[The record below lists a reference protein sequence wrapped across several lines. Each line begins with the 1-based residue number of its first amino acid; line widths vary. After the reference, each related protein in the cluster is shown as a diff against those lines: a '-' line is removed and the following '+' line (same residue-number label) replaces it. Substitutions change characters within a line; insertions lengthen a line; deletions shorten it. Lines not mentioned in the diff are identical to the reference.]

1 MARRTIC
8 IGVRDYVMDRT
19 AESAGASGS
28 DRAAVLRL
36 SFDESWAGTTKTV
49 YFTDARGVT
58 SSGKVL
64 GLLDLAGGL
73 EDTYDVAIPAS
84 ALAWPGR
91 ATMTVRGVILDED
104 GETEVVITTAAI
116 DLKVPDSKI
125 PETVGELGAVDQT
138 AAEQLQAE
146 IDGLKALFLTASS
159 EAKSAAA
166 AAGASEANAAASE
179 DAAAASEAAAKSSET
194 NAAASET
201 AAKASEDAAKDS
213 EDTAQAAATAAAA
226 SAAKAKASET
236 AAAASETAAKASEDA
251 AKSSETK
258 AKASETA
265 AKASETAA
273 KASEDA
279 AKSSE
284 EKAGASEANAKAS
297 EGAAAASEEQ
307 AAYWATV
314 AQGAA
319 GGGVSTFNGRFGA
332 VQPEAGDY
340 TPEMVGADPAGTA
353 AEAVAAHDADEQ
365 AHPGMTIGTDR
376 LADGAVTGAKL
387 GTGAVSTE
395 KIAAK
400 AVTAE
405 KLGFLTADKQ
415 IPSSMLVGY
424 LPGAKVYGAKDADG
438 RIMAYMD
445 AAHTISANYVVAMR
459 LSDYGNALLIYDHKT
474 YQCVGFEASPDMP
487 ELYIVAV
494 FFRAEIATND
504 DGKTVLRTETA
515 RLDVTGYLVGSVSAP
530 IVITTQELA
539 TGGSWTSV
547 HQLTPEAGETAMSFG
562 VDTLAL
568 ADRMKVNYGTSESSY
583 DILKGDSLLYGDAL
597 TDTVVVGT
605 DVYTLSFQREGNML
619 SGTVT
624 LTATK
629 AGEEEPSVLDGV
641 VRSIE
646 IGNLTGI

>member
-91 ATMTVRGVILDED
+91 ATMTVRGVILDTD

-116 DLKVPDSKI
+116 DLKVTDSKV
-125 PETVGELGAVDQT
+125 PETVGELGAVDPT

-159 EAKSAAA
+159 EAKAAA
-166 AAGASEANAAASE
+166 AAAAASETNAAASE
-179 DAAAASEAAAKSSET
+179 DAAAASEAAAKGSET
-194 NAAASET
+194 RAAASEK

-213 EDTAQAAATAAAA
+213 EDTVQAAATSATA
-226 SAAKAKASET
+226 SEAKAKASET

-258 AKASETA
+258 AKTSETA

-273 KASEDA
+273 KASEAA

-319 GGGVSTFNGRFGA
+319 GGGVSTFNGRSGA
-332 VQPEAGDY
+332 VLPASGDY
-340 TPEMVGADPAGTA
+340 TPEMVGADPAGI
-353 AEAVAAHDADEQ
+353 AEEKVAAHDADAG

-376 LADGAVTGAKL
+376 LADEAVTGAKLADGAVTVGKL
-387 GTGAVSTE
+387 GTGAVSTA

-405 KLGFLTADKQ
+405 KLGFLTEDGKV
-415 IPSSMLVGY
+415 PDDMLPAMPY
-424 LPGAKVYGAKDADG
+424 LPLAGGTLTGKLVADHSLEVG
-438 RIMAYMD
+438 SNNEAPD
-445 AAHTISANYVVAMR
+445 GST
-459 LSDYGNALLIYDHKT
+459 LLIEYVPGSG
-474 YQCVGFEASPDMP
+474 YQITIDNDANDVG
-487 ELYIVAV
+487 L
-494 FFRAEIATND
+494 
-504 DGKTVLRTETA
+504 
-515 RLDVTGYLVGSVSAP
+515 
-530 IVITTQELA
+530 
-539 TGGSWTSV
+539 
-547 HQLTPEAGETAMSFG
+547 SFG
-562 VDTLAL
+562 
-568 ADRMKVNYGTSESSY
+568 G
-583 DILKGDSLLYGDAL
+583 IHLYGFMIGAPTQPDHP
-597 TDTVVVGT
+597 
-605 DVYTLSFQREGNML
+605 
-619 SGTVT
+619 
-624 LTATK
+624 ATK
-629 AGEEEPSVLDGV
+629 QYVDDSMDSVPGMVKAQLAKYGV
-641 VRSIE
+641 STFQK
-646 IGNLTGI
+646 LMTGRFI